1 MSGKTA
7 VDPAELRASAQAED
21 AIADDMKDP
30 NKKAISTSKDAA
42 QALQGWAVGAA
53 LQQIVDSWKPSLDGM
68 HARAKTGANNLRA
81 SASGHEWNERDT
93 YRDFEKTGDEAQTQS
108 GLQSMSAPASGPGAI
123 GGPGAVGSEGTSPM
137 PGADRLPGPGG
148 AVGGPGAVGSEGTY
162 PMPGANRPPGPGGAI
177 GGPGAVGS
185 EGTSPMP
192 GADRLPGPGGAI
204 GGPGAVGSEGTHPM
218 PGASR
223 PPGSDGPAYTG
234 PDPGAK
240 WTPEDMAKAKPMT
253 APADGS
259 PFG

>member
-30 NKKAISTSKDAA
+30 NNKAISTTKDAA
-42 QALQGWAVGAA
+42 RALQGWAVGTA
-53 LQQIVDSWKPSLDGM
+53 LQQIADSWKPSLDGM
-68 HARAKTGANNLRA
+68 HARAKAGANNLRA
-81 SASGHEWNERDT
+81 SASGHEWNEHDT
-93 YRDFEKTGDEAQTQS
+93 YRDFEKTGDQAQTQS
-108 GLQSMSAPASGPGAI
+108 GLRSMSAPSGGPGL
-123 GGPGAVGSEGTSPM
+123 GGPGAVGSEGTHPM
-137 PGADRLPGPGG
+137 PGA
-148 AVGGPGAVGSEGTY
+148 S
-162 PMPGANRPPGPGGAI
+162 
-177 GGPGAVGS
+177 
-185 EGTSPMP
+185 
-192 GADRLPGPGGAI
+192 RLPGPGGAI

-223 PPGSDGPAYTG
+223 FLDPDGGAVGGPGAVGSEGTHPMPGASRLPGPGGPAYTG

-240 WTPEDMAKAKPMT
+240 WTPEDMANAKPMA